1 MSESV
6 VLTYEVR
13 PWTVNAERS
22 GGGRGIVA
30 YNDKGGEV
38 RGHRARALLTEEWRS
53 AFFFLAKGHGL
64 PKDLRAIKVKAIQ
77 ETRDKRM
84 PDIGACYPAVK
95 AGIDGLVDYGLIA
108 DDDGSHLVLL
118 AFEPPRVT
126 GRDALSLRI
135 EWEDQ

>member
-1 MSESV
+1 M
-6 VLTYEVR
+6 LTYEVR

-53 AFFFLAKGHGL
+53 AFFFLANNEKL
-64 PKDLRAIKVKAIQ
+64 PKDLPEIRVTAIQ
-77 ETRDKRM
+77 ETRDRRM

-95 AGIDGLVDYGLIA
+95 AAIDGLVDYALIA
-108 DDDGSHLVLL
+108 DDDGDHLVLL

-135 EWEDQ
+135 EWEDG